1 MADIMD
7 KLKEIAN
14 YELKEIKEICKQ
26 DEFAYNIDGTSIS
39 FVKTYNQDNN

>member
-1 MADIMD
+1 MADIMT

-14 YELKEIKEICKQ
+14 YELKEIKEIYKQ
-26 DEFAYNIDGTSIS
+26 DEFACLNGTSIS